1 MPFRPNYRMQRADRT
16 RAQAEK
22 QQKKLDRRAE
32 RAAQRKA
39 RDGEP
44 EPSAPPREDNEPE
57 T

>member
-1 MPFRPNYRMQRADRT
+1 MQRADRA

-39 RDGEP
+39 RDAEL
-44 EPSAPPREDNEPE
+44 EPSAPPREDQEPE